1 MKIKEGFVVR
11 KVMGNNVVIAT
22 GAQSKKFHGMVKLND
37 TAAEIWGY
45 IAEELD
51 TDAIISKMLAKYD
64 VDEAL
69 LRADVKKT
77 VKTLIDQGFVEK

>member
-11 KVMGNNVVIAT
+11 KVMGNNVIIAT

-45 IAEELD
+45 LSSEMDVETICK
-51 TDAIISKMLAKYD
+51 TMLEKYD

-69 LRADVKKT
+69 LRADIEKT
-77 VKTLIDQGFVEK
+77 VNTLIEQGFVEL

>member
-37 TAAEIWGY
+37 TATEIWNY
-45 IAEELD
+45 ISEGLEA
-51 TDAIISKMLAKYD
+51 DAIYEKMLEKYD
-64 VDEAL
+64 VDESL

-77 VKTLIDQGFVEK
+77 IKTLIDQGFVEL